1 MINLPFKNSILS
13 ALLKQRIKQINNVN
27 SSPLI
32 TQEKIFN
39 GLIKKALN
47 TKFGNDHSFSKIK
60 TYDDYKKNVPI
71 RKYEE
76 IFPYIEK
83 MRMGEKNILWP
94 GKTFFFAKSSGT
106 TNAKSKYIPLSNDTL
121 YDCHFKGGKDMLA
134 IYLNNNPRFYFLK
147 LRLQR
152 IWLVAEQI

>member
-32 TQEKIFN
+32 TQEKIFT
-39 GLIKKALN
+39 GLIKKGLN

-76 IFPYIEK
+76 IFPYIDQ
-83 MRMGEKNILWP
+83 MRLGKKNILWP
-94 GKTFFFAKSSGT
+94 GKTKFFTISSGT

-121 YDCHFKGGKDMLA
+121 HECHFKGGKDMLA
-134 IYLNNNPRFYFLK
+134 IYLNNNP
-147 LRLQR
+147 
-152 IWLVAEQI
+152 

>member
-60 TYDDYKKNVPI
+60 SYDDYKKNVPI

-76 IFPYIEK
+76 IFPYIK
-83 MRMGEKNILWP
+83 QMRLGEKNILWP
-94 GKTFFFAKSSGT
+94 GKTFFF
-106 TNAKSKYIPLSNDTL
+106 
-121 YDCHFKGGKDMLA
+121 C
-134 IYLNNNPRFYFLK
+134 
-147 LRLQR
+147 
-152 IWLVAEQI
+152 

>member
-27 SSPLI
+27 SDPLI
-32 TQEKIFN
+32 TQEKIFT

-60 TYDDYKKNVPI
+60 SYDDYKKNVPI

-76 IFPYIEK
+76 IFPYIEQIRLGK
-83 MRMGEKNILWP
+83 KNILWP

-106 TNAKSKYIPLSNDTL
+106 TNAKS
-121 YDCHFKGGKDMLA
+121 
-134 IYLNNNPRFYFLK
+134 
-147 LRLQR
+147 
-152 IWLVAEQI
+152 

>member
-32 TQEKIFN
+32 TQEKIFT

-60 TYDDYKKNVPI
+60 SYDDYKSRLLI
-71 RKYEE
+71 DRRMEE
-76 IFPYIEK
+76 
-83 MRMGEKNILWP
+83 
-94 GKTFFFAKSSGT
+94 
-106 TNAKSKYIPLSNDTL
+106 
-121 YDCHFKGGKDMLA
+121 
-134 IYLNNNPRFYFLK
+134 
-147 LRLQR
+147 
-152 IWLVAEQI
+152 

>member
-27 SSPLI
+27 SDPLI
-32 TQEKIFN
+32 TQEKIFT
-39 GLIKKALN
+39 GLIKKAIN

-94 GKTFFFAKSSGT
+94 GKTFFF
-106 TNAKSKYIPLSNDTL
+106 
-121 YDCHFKGGKDMLA
+121 C
-134 IYLNNNPRFYFLK
+134 
-147 LRLQR
+147 
-152 IWLVAEQI
+152 